1 MHRSGTSVVTQWLNG
16 CGLHVGEELVG
27 AETGNEDGHFED
39 IDFLHA
45 HQSILKGRRITD
57 EGYTEAIPELSN
69 DEKDTLNDI
78 ISYKNGF
85 NQQWGW
91 KDPRTCLFLDTY
103 RQLIP
108 TAFYFV
114 VLRDYRSVVSSL
126 IHRIYK
132 RTEKKYSLR
141 TGLSKFIWEHFKK
154 KRRMRMLLKK
164 YSQRY
169 LKVWIAYNEA
179 IARHL
184 QQLTVG
190 NYVVI
195 DFTALSSIDET
206 VFRHLTKE
214 WGFSLNFI
222 RFKNMFRKSRVH
234 EPVNIDI
241 YIKDKTLLDR
251 ATTVESSLVRMSFFN
266 TKPQTLFAV

>member
-1 MHRSGTSVVTQWLNG
+1 
-16 CGLHVGEELVG
+16 
-27 AETGNEDGHFED
+27 
-39 IDFLHA
+39 
-45 HQSILKGRRITD
+45 
-57 EGYTEAIPELSN
+57 
-69 DEKDTLNDI
+69 
-78 ISYKNGF
+78 
-85 NQQWGW
+85 
-91 KDPRTCLFLDTY
+91 
-103 RQLIP
+103 
-108 TAFYFV
+108 
-114 VLRDYRSVVSSL
+114 
-126 IHRIYK
+126 
-132 RTEKKYSLR
+132 
-141 TGLSKFIWEHFKK
+141 
-154 KRRMRMLLKK
+154 MRMLLKK

-184 QQLTVG
+184 QQLPVE

-195 DFTALSSIDET
+195 DFTALCSRDET

-251 ATTVESSLVRMSFFN
+251 ATTVESSLGRMIFFN